1 MADPKWKV
9 LAKDIASQIMSG
21 QLKPGDKLLSTAQM
35 CETYKVSSIVVRNAV
50 LRLEALGFIVGVPG
64 VGRFVAQD
72 AKERT
77 YPE

>member
-1 MADPKWKV
+1 MAEAKWKV
-9 LAKDIASQIMSG
+9 LAKEIASQIMSG
-21 QLKPGDKLLSTAQM
+21 QLNPGDQILSTAQL
-35 CETYKVSSIVVRNAV
+35 CEKYAVSSIVVRNAV